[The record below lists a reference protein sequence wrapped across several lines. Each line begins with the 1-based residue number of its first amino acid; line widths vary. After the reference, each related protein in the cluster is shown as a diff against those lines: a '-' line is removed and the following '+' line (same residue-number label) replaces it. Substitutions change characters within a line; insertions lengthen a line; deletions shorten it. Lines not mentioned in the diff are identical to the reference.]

1 MVRSRAAVPCCGPM
15 VRSTW
20 ESIALSSLRFAVSSR
35 LLDFASGSGSPAAG
49 FEFARGSESLA
60 AGSSG
65 ASSSICI
72 SARKGDA
79 SSCWAM
85 HSADMATRRSM
96 RSAFG
101 SCIIAATAALVAAL
115 MLSAACRWEE
125 CRVAF
130 FGHTIHCRYGGVRPE
145 AVLAALRVIGR
156 RWCVRFISPPTWR
169 LRKIHQ
175 KSRNAKIHAVAA
187 AAGWLEWYDRPC
199 LRPFHLPSQAAQYCE
214 YTVPCLQ

>member
-20 ESIALSSLRFAVSSR
+20 DSIALSSLRFAVSSR
-35 LLDFASGSGSPAAG
+35 LLEFASGSGSPAAG
-49 FEFARGSESLA
+49 FEFARGSESPA

-130 FGHTIHCRYGGVRPE
+130 FGHTIRVHCRYGGVRPE
-145 AVLAALRVIGR
+145 AVLAALSVIGR
-156 RWCVRFISPPTWR
+156 RWYVLFISPHVACAQVSS
-169 LRKIHQ
+169 K
-175 KSRNAKIHAVAA
+175 NAGTYTVAA
-187 AAGWLEWYDRPC
+187 AAGWLEWCDRPC
-199 LRPFHLPSQAAQYCE
+199 LRPLHLPSQAAQYCE
-214 YTVPCLQ
+214 HTVPCFQ

>member
-49 FEFARGSESLA
+49 FEFARGSESPA

-145 AVLAALRVIGR
+145 AVLAALRVICR
-156 RWCVRFISPPTWR
+156 RWCVRCISPHVAFAQVSSKNAGT
-169 LRKIHQ
+169 Q
-175 KSRNAKIHAVAA
+175 KYTVAA
-187 AAGWLEWYDRPC
+187 AAGWLEWCDRPC